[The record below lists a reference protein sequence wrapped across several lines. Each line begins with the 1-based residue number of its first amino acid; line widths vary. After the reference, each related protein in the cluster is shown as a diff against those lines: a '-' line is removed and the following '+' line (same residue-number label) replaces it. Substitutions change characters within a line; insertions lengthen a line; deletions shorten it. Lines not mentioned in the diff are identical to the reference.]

1 VTTLLTPALASK
13 FAGLALAGVDREWP
27 HHYVHLA
34 GGPSEITTPR
44 RMHPSFYGCFD
55 WHSSVHGHW
64 TLARVL
70 RLYPDIPTAAHIRSA
85 LNASLTAK
93 NLAAELAYFKGEGRR
108 MFERPYGWG
117 WLLALA
123 AELRIGSDPDCR
135 KWAVAIKPLEEY
147 IAESFCLYLPKLAYP
162 VRSGVHSNT
171 AFGMTLALDYAR
183 LAGDRRLEKVITAR
197 GRKFFGRDEGA
208 PASWEPSGEDFLSPS
223 LTEADLMSRILPP
236 ADFKKWLGRLL
247 PGLARGEPA
256 SLMNT
261 PAGFDRRDPRQVHLD
276 GLSLSRAWAFNRLNA
291 VWPSNKRVRAA
302 ALRHA
307 RAGLARVSS
316 GDYAGEHWLASFALY
331 LLTDCPA

>member
-1 VTTLLTPALASK
+1 MTTLLTPALASK

-135 KWAVAIKPLEEY
+135 KWAAAIKPLEEY
-147 IAESFCLYLPKLAYP
+147 IA
-162 VRSGVHSNT
+162 
-171 AFGMTLALDYAR
+171 
-183 LAGDRRLEKVITAR
+183 
-197 GRKFFGRDEGA
+197 
-208 PASWEPSGEDFLSPS
+208 
-223 LTEADLMSRILPP
+223 
-236 ADFKKWLGRLL
+236 
-247 PGLARGEPA
+247 
-256 SLMNT
+256 
-261 PAGFDRRDPRQVHLD
+261 
-276 GLSLSRAWAFNRLNA
+276 
-291 VWPSNKRVRAA
+291 
-302 ALRHA
+302 
-307 RAGLARVSS
+307 
-316 GDYAGEHWLASFALY
+316 
-331 LLTDCPA
+331 